1 MASDADGGGERDA
14 AYSSNEGTYYQL
26 LSERSKL
33 RLDTLR
39 QLAIERLLVNYSL
52 KLRKENVVMQQPKI
66 MTLDM
71 GNTETTNNDS
81 PVMIPSGGDSTSTSS
96 NTVSTGSDIE
106 EGFCSSSSSNGM
118 SDEDQDDD
126 DDDNNAIVVKECDNL
141 GGKDENVDEASYTHV
156 VIPYPG
162 VGLLDGLC
170 IETSPDELTSVD
182 ESNISDDNKGSSGES
197 GKRKWP
203 FTCKHFARRK
213 EDEVDN
219 NNNNTDLA
227 IQPDNETSM
236 NKTHKQSRRQVPIFC
251 SICLSEFDLH
261 QQISWSSNTACT
273 HVFHSDCM
281 IQWLV
286 ALGRKH
292 STMKRFTLNPTERQ
306 LLGHYE
312 LQCPCCRQEFI
323 KSAFIERKVCEGDRG
338 SSSAV

>member
-1 MASDADGGGERDA
+1 
-14 AYSSNEGTYYQL
+14 
-26 LSERSKL
+26 
-33 RLDTLR
+33 
-39 QLAIERLLVNYSL
+39 
-52 KLRKENVVMQQPKI
+52 MQQPKI

-81 PVMIPSGGDSTSTSS
+81 PVMIPSGGDSTSS

-106 EGFCSSSSSNGM
+106 EGFCSSRSSSSNGM
-118 SDEDQDDD
+118 SDEDQGDDD
-126 DDDNNAIVVKECDNL
+126 DDAKVVKECDNL
-141 GGKDENVDEASYTHV
+141 GGKDENVDEAPYTHV

-170 IETSPDELTSVD
+170 IETSPDELTSD
-182 ESNISDDNKGSSGES
+182 DDSNTCDDNKGSDGES
-197 GKRKWP
+197 VKRKWP

-219 NNNNTDLA
+219 NNNTDLA
-227 IQPDNETSM
+227 IQPDNKTSM

-323 KSAFIERKVCEGDRG
+323 KSAFIERKVCEGGRG